1 MILEIKKAEFVISAV
16 NRKNLPVDG
25 KNEFV
30 FCGRSNV
37 GKSSFINLLVNR
49 KSLAR
54 TSSNPGK
61 TQTLNIFLI
70 NEAFYFVDVP
80 GYGYA
85 NVSKSIKASF
95 AKMIETY
102 IKKREELKMAFL
114 LLDYRHKPTA
124 DDVAMYEFLKY
135 YGIPTTIIL
144 TKADKLSNNE
154 KGKNKKMI
162 IEAINKYDE
171 DEVIETSVLKKIGIK
186 ETLDVIERIM
196 NN

>member
-1 MILEIKKAEFVISAV
+1 MTLEIKKAEFVISAV

-154 KGKNKKMI
+154 KGKNKRMI

>member
-124 DDVAMYEFLKY
+124 DDIAMYEFLKY

>member
-95 AKMIETY
+95 TKMIETY

-154 KGKNKKMI
+154 KGKNKRMI

>member
-124 DDVAMYEFLKY
+124 DDVAMYVFLKY

>member
-1 MILEIKKAEFVISAV
+1 MEIKKAEFVISAV
-16 NRKNLPVDG
+16 NRNNLPVDG
-25 KNEFV
+25 KYEFV

-37 GKSSFINLLVNR
+37 GKSSFINMLVNR

-114 LLDYRHKPTA
+114 LLDFRHKPSN
-124 DDVAMYEFLKY
+124 DDIAMYQFLKY
-135 YGIPTTIIL
+135 YGVPTTIIL

-154 KGKNKKMI
+154 KAKNKKMI
-162 IEAINKYDE
+162 IEAIEKADE

-186 ETLDVIERIM
+186 DTLDVIERVV
-196 NN
+196 NE

>member
-1 MILEIKKAEFVISAV
+1 MVIKSAEFEISAV
-16 NRKNLPVDG
+16 KVDG
-25 KNEFV
+25 CPIPNLGEV
-30 FCGRSNV
+30 MFCGRSNV
-37 GKSSFINLLVNR
+37 GKSSFINMLVNR

-70 NEAFYFVDVP
+70 NEEFYFVDVP

-124 DDVAMYEFLKY
+124 DDISMYQFLKY
-135 YGIPTTIIL
+135 YGVPTTIIL

-154 KGKNKKMI
+154 KAKNKKMI
-162 IEAINKYDE
+162 IEAIDKAPE

-186 ETLDVIERIM
+186 DTLDVIERVVKE
-196 NN
+196 

>member
-1 MILEIKKAEFVISAV
+1 MEIKKAEFVISAV
-16 NRKNLPVDG
+16 NRNNLPVDG

-37 GKSSFINLLVNR
+37 GKSSFINMLVNR

-114 LLDYRHKPTA
+114 LLDFRHKPSA
-124 DDVAMYEFLKY
+124 DDIAMYQFLKY

-144 TKADKLSNNE
+144 TKADKLTNNE
-154 KGKNKKMI
+154 KAKNKKMI
-162 IEAINKYDE
+162 IEALEKD
-171 DEVIETSVLKKIGIK
+171 DADLVIETSVLKKIGIK
-186 ETLDVIERIM
+186 ETLDVIEGVM

>member
-154 KGKNKKMI
+154 KGKNKRMI